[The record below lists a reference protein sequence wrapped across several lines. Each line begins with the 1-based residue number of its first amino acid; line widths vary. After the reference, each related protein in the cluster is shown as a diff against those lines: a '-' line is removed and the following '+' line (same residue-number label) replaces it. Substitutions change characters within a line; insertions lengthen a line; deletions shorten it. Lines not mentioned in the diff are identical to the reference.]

1 MSDAVA
7 VPAATTAKAVAVLEG
22 AVALPVP
29 GRGCP
34 SKAACPSDCW
44 GQDGRRRD
52 ATIKWAQKAFE
63 RQPHG
68 AVCLQMLFL
77 AALLDLI
84 IKLSIAIPV
93 PLRHL
98 HMEYYSGAFPDA
110 SKPSCRL
117 NWKKPKMF
125 AQG

>member
-1 MSDAVA
+1 MV
-7 VPAATTAKAVAVLEG
+7 
-22 AVALPVP
+22 
-29 GRGCP
+29 
-34 SKAACPSDCW
+34 
-44 GQDGRRRD
+44 
-52 ATIKWAQKAFE
+52 KWAQKGLE

-77 AALLDLI
+77 AAFLNLI
-84 IKLSIAIPV
+84 IKLSIAKLV

-110 SKPSCRL
+110 SKPSCKL